1 MPIESLEII
10 YEMFLKNIER
20 NEIQDDVFENIT
32 ENEIQD
38 DVLKSIN
45 SDVFYS
51 NDAYEKIEQRVL
63 RDSLEKMMG
72 ELKNREQEV
81 LKARYGFEDGIEKT
95 LEQVGQMFG
104 VTRERIR
111 QIEASAI
118 MRLSRYARKKMLNRF
133 L

>member
-1 MPIESLEII
+1 MI
-10 YEMFLKNIER
+10 
-20 NEIQDDVFENIT
+20 NEIP
-32 ENEIQD
+32 D

-51 NDAYEKIEQRVL
+51 NDAYEKIEQRAL
-63 RDSLEKMMG
+63 RDSLEKLMG

-118 MRLSRYARKKMLNRF
+118 RRLSRCARKKMLNCF